1 MTSIHRPWKQG
12 VRRQTGGS
20 NIKLQIMKIL
30 WPSYH
35 DFELGKTFFKEY
47 TKKQNKIDFITGK
60 RYSLIKKKKE
70 GRKNRRNERREGGR
84 EGIKWNRTG
93 KKMAVHKS
101 NKWFTHKI
109 YLILKKA
116 SDHQEKGQ

>member
-60 RYSLIKKKKE
+60 RYSLIKK
-70 GRKNRRNERREGGR
+70 GRKEEQKEWTKGRREGGD
-84 EGIKWNRTG
+84 
-93 KKMAVHKS
+93 KMK
-101 NKWFTHKI
+101 
-109 YLILKKA
+109 
-116 SDHQEKGQ
+116 